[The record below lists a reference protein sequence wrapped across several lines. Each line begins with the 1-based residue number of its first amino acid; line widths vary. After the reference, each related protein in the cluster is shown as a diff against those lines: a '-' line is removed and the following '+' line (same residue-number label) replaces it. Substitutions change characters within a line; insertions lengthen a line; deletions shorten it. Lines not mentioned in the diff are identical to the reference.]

1 MNCVRLGVKMSL
13 YCLYRHTQF
22 IHSVIHIRLLIATMT
37 ERIIHDAHAE
47 YN

>member
-1 MNCVRLGVKMSL
+1 
-13 YCLYRHTQF
+13 
-22 IHSVIHIRLLIATMT
+22 MT